1 MEKMQRSILSSFKS
15 LLLFWVKW
23 QMSASSFHF
32 LDLINNSLHFLAYV
46 SYSASSANVVLSET
60 I

>member
-1 MEKMQRSILSSFKS
+1 MEKMQRLIVSWFKS

-23 QMSASSFHF
+23 QIGASSFHF
-32 LDLINNSLHFLAYV
+32 LDLIINSLHFLAYV
-46 SYSASSANVVLSET
+46 SYSVSSTNVVLSET